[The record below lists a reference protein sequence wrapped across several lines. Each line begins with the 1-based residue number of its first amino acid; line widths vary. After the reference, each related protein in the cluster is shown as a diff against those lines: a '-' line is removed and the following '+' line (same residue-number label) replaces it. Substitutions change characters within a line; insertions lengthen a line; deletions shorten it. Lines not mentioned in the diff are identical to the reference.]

1 MRRHYWHKKDIKNK
15 TKLCFWKL
23 KYRKGYFIWKYRNP
37 KSLQEPKIIQQCF
50 LCVCVCACMWFC
62 CCCCLVGGF
71 VFYLFVCF
79 IWIKVKEITITVKC
93 TRKNVQWKKC
103 HLLSLLK
110 GHLTFYNYQ
119 VKPEALGLYLLL
131 NLLYLFV
138 NKLNTV
144 FPQKYPVLKE
154 LQEVWV
160 PFSEMFLGT
169 NLTI

>member
-15 TKLCFWKL
+15 TIPCFWKL

-50 LCVCVCACMWFC
+50 LCVCLCDFVVVVVYLGVLFFI
-62 CCCCLVGGF
+62 CL
-71 VFYLFVCF
+71 LVCF

-93 TRKNVQWKKC
+93 ARKNVQWKIC

-119 VKPEALGLYLLL
+119 VKPEASGLYLLL

-144 FPQKYPVLKE
+144 FPQKFPVLKE